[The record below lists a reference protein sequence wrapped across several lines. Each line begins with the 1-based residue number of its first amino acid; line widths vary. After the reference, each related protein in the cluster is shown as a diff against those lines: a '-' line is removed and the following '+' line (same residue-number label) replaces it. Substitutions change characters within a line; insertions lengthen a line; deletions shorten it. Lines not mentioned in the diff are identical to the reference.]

1 MRLWIKFLKKA
12 KTNRLYIITY
22 SEKTKICPKS
32 ERQLADKKRQT
43 FVKNEG
49 KVVVLHCVDNMMV
62 NGVYRCVLVEVWK
75 MLMQTAVSGFQAQY
89 GSLAKIQSSQDVYF
103 SQKAVGD

>member
-1 MRLWIKFLKKA
+1 MSKMKA
-12 KTNRLYIITY
+12 KVL
-22 SEKTKICPKS
+22 
-32 ERQLADKKRQT
+32 
-43 FVKNEG
+43 
-49 KVVVLHCVDNMMV
+49 VLHCVNLTV

-75 MLMQTAVSGFQAQY
+75 MLMQTVVSGFQAQY